1 MHAIGYREDLFKLKS
16 EKQHTSYTKT
26 SVADVGIK
34 IWKDDTE
41 SKESLLWATVNGKL
55 NLTVTKNELSANSSL
70 MVVQG
75 LTSALQTMGSTN
87 MRIEVEPK
95 TCWLIPSICGSS
107 Q

>member
-16 EKQHTSYTKT
+16 EKKHTSYTKT

-75 LTSALQTMGSTN
+75 LTSALQTMGGTN